1 MAKSPKP
8 PVDPAR
14 VSPRKPGRPT
24 SPKPPRPVRAR
35 KTPPAET
42 PAQAQAQVE
51 ARVPEAEA
59 GPSPA
64 AGSDQAQLLETLS
77 MNLARAAMTAHGA
90 LAEAALSQAA
100 KNQETGASAL
110 SPDPF
115 NVGPAMTSIMTSL
128 ASRPE
133 KLFQAQADLFG
144 RYMDLWTAT
153 ARRATGEEVAPAPSK
168 VDARNLSRQL

>member
-1 MAKSPKP
+1 MVKSPKP

-35 KTPPAET
+35 KTPPTET
-42 PAQAQAQVE
+42 PAQAQVE

-100 KNQETGASAL
+100 RNQ
-110 SPDPF
+110 
-115 NVGPAMTSIMTSL
+115 
-128 ASRPE
+128 
-133 KLFQAQADLFG
+133 
-144 RYMDLWTAT
+144 
-153 ARRATGEEVAPAPSK
+153 
-168 VDARNLSRQL
+168 